1 MIVADYSM
9 PGAEMRVLAG
19 EVVQAEEVPRARL
32 AASGLPVNV
41 EGGEFMTRELLKVG
55 NREVYGADFS
65 RVIGEWLS
73 NQRKPA
79 ELMVLERREWGN
91 FWLSAQR
98 QGSRPAG
105 RRRRCRPGELQ
116 RRIERVDQLH
126 AQISRIEKVE
136 IGRINHGLERLRL
149 KTRKLELT
157 TVWMRPL
164 RPIWTPSAP
173 SGDAAE
179 YRVLEDKL
187 VALQQQFNRDSI
199 TVRTADGREQEITL
213 GKVVRAFQPNAM
225 STPQKLM
232 FYFAKLREFV
242 SDEPREANTE
252 GGVFPAIFG
261 TVLMTL
267 IMAVIVTPFGV
278 IAAVYLREYAKQ
290 GLLTRIIR
298 IAVNN
303 LAGVPSIVYGVFGLG
318 FFVYVLGGSLDRLFY
333 PEAAPAPVFGTP
345 GLMWASL
352 TLAILTLPV
361 VIVATEEGLARIPRM
376 IREGLLALGATKSG
390 DVVEGGAADGQPG
403 DDDRF
408 HPRRGACRRRSGAAD
423 AGRRGRWRRTCR
435 STATTP
441 ICIWTRRSCTASHL
455 RRRLPE
461 PQRRGGAAAGLR
473 HRAAAGTGDRHAQ
486 LQRDLHSQ
494 PPAREVQGAGSL
506 IEAVRVRQR
515 PGERG
520 AGPTCACS
528 FALAAANGANTTQ
541 TTTHSI
547 DIRPRPRQ
555 AQPEPG
561 QRAGR
566 HRGARPQPAVLRPEA
581 GVAQR
586 QHEHPRQ
593 RVTAF
598 IGPSGCGKSTPLRC
612 FNRMNDRVDGC
623 RIEGA
628 INLDG
633 QNIYQKGVTWPTCV
647 VASAWCSEA
656 QPVPQEHL
664 RERGLRPAHPC
675 IKQKRVLDETV
686 EWALKGAALWEEVKD
701 RCTSRHSASGGQQQR
716 SVIAR
721 TIAVQPEVLLLDEP
735 SSASTHPR

>member
-1 MIVADYSM
+1 VKKDSLNSWVKSGTPWIWMNAGAVSIAVIMTLGLLAIIAVRGLAHFWPADVIVADYSM

-65 RVIGEWLS
+65 WVVGEWLS
-73 NQRKPA
+73 NQHTPA

-91 FWLSAQR
+91 FYGYLLNVKEAGQLVAEGDSAWN
-98 QGSRPAG
+98 
-105 RRRRCRPGELQ
+105 ELQ
-116 RRIERVDQLH
+116 TRIDRVDELH
-126 AQISRIEKVE
+126 SRISRIEKVE

-149 KTRKLELT
+149 KTRKLELDD
-157 TVWMRPL
+157 RL
-164 RPIWTPSAP
+164 
-173 SGDAAE
+173 DAAAQADLDAERAQWDAE
-179 YRVLEDKL
+179 YRVLEDQL
-187 VALQQQFNRDSI
+187 IALQQEFNRDSI

-232 FYFAKLREFV
+232 FYFAKLWEFV

-376 IREGLLALGATKSG
+376 IREGSLALGATKSETLWK
-390 DVVEGGAADGQPG
+390 VVLPM
-403 DDDRF
+403 
-408 HPRRGACRRRSGAAD
+408 
-423 AGRRGRWRRTCR
+423 
-435 STATTP
+435 
-441 ICIWTRRSCTASHL
+441 ASPAMMTGL
-455 RRRLPE
+455 ILAVAR
-461 PQRRGGAAAGLR
+461 AAGEVAPLMLVGVVKL
-473 HRAAAGTGDRHAQ
+473 APNLPLNGNYPY
-486 LQRDLHSQ
+486 LHLDQKIMHLGFHIYDVGFQS
-494 PPAREVQGAGSL
+494 PNV
-506 IEAVRVRQR
+506 EA
-515 PGERG
+515 
-520 AGPTCACS
+520 
-528 FALAAANGANTTQ
+528 
-541 TTTHSI
+541 
-547 DIRPRPRQ
+547 
-555 AQPEPG
+555 
-561 QRAGR
+561 
-566 HRGARPQPAVLRPEA
+566 ARPLVYATALLLVLVIA
-581 GVAQR
+581 
-586 QHEHPRQ
+586 
-593 RVTAF
+593 TLNF
-598 IGPSGCGKSTPLRC
+598 S
-612 FNRMNDRVDGC
+612 
-623 RIEGA
+623 A
-628 INLDG
+628 IYIRN
-633 QNIYQKGVTWPTCV
+633 
-647 VASAWCSEA
+647 
-656 QPVPQEHL
+656 HL
-664 RERGLRPAHPC
+664 REKYKA
-675 IKQKRVLDETV
+675 LD
-686 EWALKGAALWEEVKD
+686 
-701 RCTSRHSASGGQQQR
+701 H
-716 SVIAR
+716 
-721 TIAVQPEVLLLDEP
+721 
-735 SSASTHPR
+735 